1 MFKNRL
7 FDLFRVFVRHTLST
21 LILKGGGHK
30 LDSGK
35 HVKVDS
41 QDVFNCKFVV
51 KGNIV
56 LNDLFLNL
64 SKHDIHCHRYVL
76 Y

>member
-1 MFKNRL
+1 MSL
-7 FDLFRVFVRHTLST
+7 YVVFFRHTHT
-21 LILKGGGHK
+21 QHVNFEGGGDHK

-51 KGNIV
+51 KGNLV